1 MADVVLSVPVKDA
14 YINLVSEAFSAYAEK
29 RIGYSVKII
38 TPPSPILRVDN
49 FSFTYPVKGAGE
61 TTKQFGE
68 RVIKALVTGF
78 VKCYKLGLD
87 VERVKAETLAIVPA
101 TETVPE
107 IIS

>member
-14 YINLVSEAFSAYAEK
+14 YINLVSEAFSAYAANK
-29 RIGYSVKII
+29 IGYSVMI
-38 TPPSPILRVDN
+38 TTPTPRVDN

-61 TTKQFGE
+61 TAKQFGE

-101 TETVPE
+101 TETVLE